1 MKLCK
6 ITCLYILFVLSD
18 FSFGIQQE
26 SAINTEVLSSQG
38 KRLPGFS
45 NSIYFD
51 EQVLTFKFN
60 PDVRIQIN
68 APSVSSF
75 DVNKSTEII
84 FFALPNGNTIEQT
97 SGKIL
102 KPGDDWHFDIQHI
115 GAQTR
120 FIRQHDTSYN
130 VVTVYLE
137 TSQLSWPSWRSKYYN
152 NAILVKGI
160 VDSVKNIF
168 KNYNQ
173 FIVLSGHSGGGGFTF
188 SYLNSVS
195 EIPNEI
201 KRISFLDSDY
211 NYDDSYGAKILNW
224 LNSSSDHFLS
234 VIAYNDSVALYNG
247 KPVVSPTGGTW
258 YRSKMMQKFLS
269 KYFTFT
275 SEEDSNFINYT
286 ALNGRIKIILK
297 QNPTRAILHTVQV
310 ELNGFIQGIFSG
322 TSFEGQDYVYY
333 GSRAYSSLIQSELP
347 AIKSLTIPPRPSD
360 AISGSAFMK
369 KVWNMNFD
377 QREAEIYNEVSKGN
391 IPDFLRNLIQIK
403 SIFQDASGKTH
414 TVYYQTTPDYLAI
427 GSNDDYC
434 RIPTGPITAQKLA
447 NLFGA
452 NLTTSKLVDDIH
464 KNSTLRLVPVTYP
477 WSDTSTMVIRFV
489 QHSQAIDSERTAA
502 GGILGELT
510 DGIQKDV
517 VLSNLII
524 DPTRLNHVVIYGW
537 YKLDGTP
544 IQPLYNGHINS
555 YLDYSHGIRF
565 INNEVLV
572 DSTIMTVPQIL
583 KDPVFYKIL
592 SNENGPM
599 TQPSYIKPT
608 EIDKSG
614 SQNLPQLFQLFQ
626 NYPNPFNPTTTI
638 KYSIPAAQKDSNVS
652 LTVYD
657 ILGNKVAELVNE
669 EKPAGNYEIK
679 FDASKLSSGV
689 YFYTLNA
696 GNYSGSKKIILLK

>member
-1 MKLCK
+1 MKLYR
-6 ITCLYILFVLSD
+6 IVIAYILFVLIITA
-18 FSFGIQQE
+18 FGFQQTIILPE
-26 SAINTEVLSSQG
+26 GNLSAQG
-38 KRLPGFS
+38 KRLPCFS
-45 NSIYFD
+45 NSYYFD

-68 APSVSSF
+68 VPSISLF
-75 DVNKSTEII
+75 DQKKPTEII

-97 SGKIL
+97 VGKIL
-102 KPGDDWHFDIQHI
+102 KSGDDWHFDIQHI

-120 FIRQHDTSYN
+120 FIRQHDTSCN

-137 TSQLSWPSWRSKYYN
+137 TSQLSWPAWRSKYSN
-152 NAILVKGI
+152 NAALVKNI

-168 KNYNQ
+168 KNYNP

-188 SYLNSVS
+188 SYMNSVS
-195 EIPNEI
+195 EIPNEV

-211 NYDDSYGAKILNW
+211 NYDNTYGAKILSW

-247 KPVVSPTGGTW
+247 QPIVSPTGGTW
-258 YRSKMMQKFLS
+258 YRSKMMQKYLS
-269 KYFTFT
+269 NYFTFT
-275 SEEDSNFINYT
+275 SEENSNFIKYT
-286 ALNGRIKIILK
+286 ALNGRVKIILK

-322 TSFEGQDYVYY
+322 TSLEEKDYVYY

-347 AIKSLTIPPRPSD
+347 TLKSLTIPPRPSN

-369 KVWNMNFD
+369 KVWNMSFD
-377 QREAEIYNEVSKGN
+377 QREAEIYNEVSQGN
-391 IPDFLRNLIQIK
+391 IPDFLRNLIQLK
-403 SIFQDASGKTH
+403 STFKDASGKSH
-414 TVYYQTTPDYLAI
+414 TVYYQTMPDYLAI

-452 NLTTSKLVDDIH
+452 CLTTSKLTDNIYVNATCKIA
-464 KNSTLRLVPVTYP
+464 PVTYP

-489 QHSQAIDSERTAA
+489 QHNQAIDSERVAA
-502 GGILGELT
+502 NGTLGELM
-510 DGIQKDV
+510 GGLKKDV
-517 VLSNLII
+517 VISNKIV
-524 DPTRLNHVVIYGW
+524 DKPNNVVIYGW
-537 YKLDGTP
+537 HKLDGTP

-572 DSTIMTVPQIL
+572 DSMIMTVSQIL
-583 KDPVFYKIL
+583 KDPVLYKIL

-599 TQPSYIKPT
+599 TQPTYIKET
-608 EIDKSG
+608 SVDKSE
-614 SQNLPQLFQLFQ
+614 SQNLPEKFQLYQ

-638 KYSIPAAQKDSNVS
+638 KYSIPSTQKYSNIS
-652 LTVYD
+652 LVIYD
-657 ILGNKVAELVNE
+657 ILGNKIKELVNE
-669 EKPAGNYEIK
+669 IKPAGNYQVK
-679 FDASKLSSGV
+679 FDASKYSSGV
-689 YFYTLNA
+689 YFCVLNT
-696 GNYSGSKKIILLK
+696 GNFSESKKIILLK

>member
-1 MKLCK
+1 MLSYK
-6 ITCLYILFVLSD
+6 IFSLYIFLVF
-18 FSFGIQQE
+18 FNTSFGIQQNIDLTE
-26 SAINTEVLSSQG
+26 SNLSSKG
-38 KRLPGFS
+38 KRLPAFS
-45 NSIYFD
+45 NSYYFD

-97 SGKIL
+97 VGKVL
-102 KPGDDWHFDIQHI
+102 KSGDDWHYDIQHI

-120 FIRQHDTSYN
+120 FIRQHDTSCN
-130 VVTVYLE
+130 IVTVYLE
-137 TSQLSWPSWRSKYYN
+137 TSQLSWPSWRSKYSN
-152 NAILVKGI
+152 NAALVKNI
-160 VDSVKNIF
+160 VDSVKSIF
-168 KNYNQ
+168 KNYNP

-188 SYLNSVS
+188 SYMNGVS
-195 EIPNEI
+195 EIPNEV

-247 KPVVSPTGGTW
+247 KPIVSPTGGTW
-258 YRSKMMQKFLS
+258 YRSKMMQKYLS
-269 KYFTFT
+269 NYFAFT
-275 SEEDSNFINYT
+275 SEENSNFIKYT
-286 ALNGRIKIILK
+286 ALNGRVKIILK

-322 TSFEGQDYVYY
+322 TSLEEKEYVYY

-347 AIKSLTIPPRPSD
+347 LLKSLTIPPRPSN

-403 SIFQDASGKTH
+403 STFQDASGKSH
-414 TVYYQTTPDYLAI
+414 TVYYQTMPDYLAI

-452 NLTTSKLVDDIH
+452 CLTTSKLTDNIYVNATCKIA
-464 KNSTLRLVPVTYP
+464 PVTYP

-489 QHSQAIDSERTAA
+489 QHNQAIDSERVAA
-502 GGILGELT
+502 NGTLGELI
-510 DGIQKDV
+510 GGLKKDV
-517 VLSNLII
+517 VISNKIV
-524 DPTRLNHVVIYGW
+524 DKPNNVVIYGW
-537 YKLDGTP
+537 HKLDGTP

-572 DSTIMTVPQIL
+572 DSVIMTIQQIL
-583 KDPVFYKIL
+583 KDPLLYKIL
-592 SNENGPM
+592 SNENAPM

-608 EIDKSG
+608 EIDNSG
-614 SQNLPQLFQLFQ
+614 SQILPQKFKLFQ

-638 KYSIPAAQKDSNVS
+638 KYTIPETQKDSNVS
-652 LTVYD
+652 LSVYD
-657 ILGNKVAELVNE
+657 VLGNKIAELVNE
-669 EKPAGNYEIK
+669 KKSAGIYEIK
-679 FDASKLSSGV
+679 FDASKFSSGV
-689 YFYTLNA
+689 YFYVLNTS
-696 GNYSGSKKIILLK
+696 NFSESKKFVLLK